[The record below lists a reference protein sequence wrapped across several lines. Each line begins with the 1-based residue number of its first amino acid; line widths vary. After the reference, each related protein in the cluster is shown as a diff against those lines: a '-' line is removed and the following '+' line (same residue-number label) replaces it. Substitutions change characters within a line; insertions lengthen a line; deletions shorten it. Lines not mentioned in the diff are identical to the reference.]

1 MGKRKIK
8 ALGVVLGL
16 VTLLCGCQIG
26 DTQFVFQKNTANK
39 KEVFTLN
46 GEACSLT
53 EAKLYLSNYRNIYG
67 NAYGIELWG
76 YDFGEESLEEYIK
89 EVTIDELT
97 RIACMEQIAKSQE
110 LELTE
115 EEEKKIKEM
124 AEIYYDSL
132 SEEEISY
139 IGASKKNIES
149 YYESYALAQKLYD
162 SLTQNINI
170 EVSDDEARVIR
181 IQQIYVTNANNASAV
196 NQKLTNGEDFAAVAS
211 NYNEATV
218 VETTVA
224 RGTLPEAVEEIA
236 FNLDNDA
243 VSGMIES
250 DGGYYFIKC
259 LNKFEEEL
267 TEANKANIIVKRE
280 KAQFE
285 DAYLDF
291 TEKAEYDLNE
301 ELWESVTIAEEEA
314 ITTDS
319 FFEVFEENW

>member
-76 YDFGEESLEEYIK
+76 YDFGEDSLEEYIK

-301 ELWESVTIAEEEA
+301 ELWESVAIAEEEA

>member
-76 YDFGEESLEEYIK
+76 YDFGEDSLEEYIK

-139 IGASKKNIES
+139 IGAGKKNIES

-301 ELWESVTIAEEEA
+301 ELWESVAIAEEEA

>member
-139 IGASKKNIES
+139 IGVSKKNIES

-211 NYNEATV
+211 NYNEAAV

-301 ELWESVTIAEEEA
+301 ELWESVAIAEEET

>member
-76 YDFGEESLEEYIK
+76 YDFGEDSLEEYIK

-211 NYNEATV
+211 NYNEAAV

-301 ELWESVTIAEEEA
+301 ELWESVAIAEEET

>member
-149 YYESYALAQKLYD
+149 YYESYAIAQKLYD

-181 IQQIYVTNANNASAV
+181 IQQIYVTNANNASTV

-211 NYNEATV
+211 NFNEATV

-224 RGTLPEAVEEIA
+224 RGTLPEEVEEIA

-250 DGGYYFIKC
+250 DGDYYFIKC

>member
-76 YDFGEESLEEYIK
+76 YDFGEDSLEEYIK

-301 ELWESVTIAEEEA
+301 ELWESVAIAEEET

>member
-1 MGKRKIK
+1 M
-8 ALGVVLGL
+8 
-16 VTLLCGCQIG
+16 
-26 DTQFVFQKNTANK
+26 
-39 KEVFTLN
+39 
-46 GEACSLT
+46 
-53 EAKLYLSNYRNIYG
+53 
-67 NAYGIELWG
+67 WG

-149 YYESYALAQKLYD
+149 YYESYAIAQKLYD

-181 IQQIYVTNANNASAV
+181 IQQIYVTNANNASTV

-211 NYNEATV
+211 NFNEATV

-224 RGTLPEAVEEIA
+224 RGTLPEEVEEIA

-250 DGGYYFIKC
+250 DGDYYFIKC

>member
-16 VTLLCGCQIG
+16 VTLLCGCQVG

-149 YYESYALAQKLYD
+149 YYESYAIAQKLYD

-181 IQQIYVTNANNASAV
+181 IQQIYVTNANNASTV

-211 NYNEATV
+211 NFNEATV

-224 RGTLPEAVEEIA
+224 RGTLPEEVEEIA

-250 DGGYYFIKC
+250 DGDYYFIKC

>member
-76 YDFGEESLEEYIK
+76 YDFGEDSLEEYIK

-243 VSGMIES
+243 VAGMIES

-301 ELWESVTIAEEEA
+301 ELWESVAIAEEEA

>member
-76 YDFGEESLEEYIK
+76 YDFGEDSLEEYIK

-211 NYNEATV
+211 NYNEAAV

-301 ELWESVTIAEEEA
+301 ELWESVAIAEEEA

>member
-1 MGKRKIK
+1 MGKRKLK

-16 VTLLCGCQIG
+16 ATLLCGCQIG
-26 DTQFVFQKNTANK
+26 DTQFVFQKNTANR

-67 NAYGIELWG
+67 NAYGVELWN
-76 YDFGEESLEEYIK
+76 YDFGEASLEDYIK

-97 RIACMEQIAKSQE
+97 RIACMEQIAKEQE
-110 LELTE
+110 VELTE
-115 EEEKKIKEM
+115 EEEAKVKKM
-124 AEIYYDSL
+124 AEIYYESL
-132 SEEEISY
+132 SKEEISY
-139 IGASKKNIES
+139 IGASQKNIEN
-149 YYESYALAQKLYD
+149 YYKNYALAQKLYD

-181 IQQIYVTNANNASAV
+181 IQQIYVTSAENAAAV
-196 NQKLTNGEDFAAVAS
+196 NQKLLNGEDFAAVAS
-211 NYNEATV
+211 NYNEAAV

-224 RGTLPEAVEEIA
+224 RGVLPENVEEVA

-243 VSGMIES
+243 VSGMIQSE
-250 DGGYYFIKC
+250 DGYYFVKC

-285 DAYLDF
+285 NAYSDF
-291 TEKAEYDLNE
+291 TEKAEYDFNE
-301 ELWESVTIAEEEA
+301 KLWDSVTIAEEED

>member
-76 YDFGEESLEEYIK
+76 YDFGEDSLEEYIK

-181 IQQIYVTNANNASAV
+181 IQQIYVTNANNASTV

-211 NYNEATV
+211 NFNEATV

-224 RGTLPEAVEEIA
+224 RGTLPEEVEEIA

-301 ELWESVTIAEEEA
+301 ELWESVAIAEEEA

>member
-76 YDFGEESLEEYIK
+76 YDFGEDSLEEYIK

-211 NYNEATV
+211 NYNEAAV

-243 VSGMIES
+243 VAGMIES

-301 ELWESVTIAEEEA
+301 ELWESVAIAEEET

>member
-76 YDFGEESLEEYIK
+76 YDFGEDSLEEYIK

-149 YYESYALAQKLYD
+149 YYESYAIAQKLYD

-181 IQQIYVTNANNASAV
+181 IQQIYVTNAKNASAV
-196 NQKLTNGEDFAAVAS
+196 NQKLTNGEDFVAVAS

-250 DGGYYFIKC
+250 DGDYYFIKC

-301 ELWESVTIAEEEA
+301 ELWESVAIAEEEA

>member
-1 MGKRKIK
+1 MGKRKLK

-16 VTLLCGCQIG
+16 ATLLCGCQIG
-26 DTQFVFQKNTANK
+26 DTQFVFQKNTANR

-67 NAYGIELWG
+67 NAYGVELWN
-76 YDFGEESLEEYIK
+76 YDFGEASLEDYIK

-97 RIACMEQIAKSQE
+97 RIACMEQIAKEQE
-110 LELTE
+110 VELTE
-115 EEEKKIKEM
+115 EEEAKVKKM
-124 AEIYYDSL
+124 AEIYYESL
-132 SEEEISY
+132 SKEEISY
-139 IGASKKNIES
+139 IGASQKNIEN
-149 YYESYALAQKLYD
+149 YYKNYALAQKLYD

-181 IQQIYVTNANNASAV
+181 IQQIYVTSAENAAAV
-196 NQKLTNGEDFAAVAS
+196 NQKLLNGEDFVAVAS
-211 NYNEATV
+211 NYNEAAV

-224 RGTLPEAVEEIA
+224 RGVLPEDVEEVA

-243 VSGMIES
+243 VSGMIQSE
-250 DGGYYFIKC
+250 DGYYFVKC

-285 DAYLDF
+285 NAYSDF
-291 TEKAEYDLNE
+291 TEKAEYDFNE
-301 ELWESVTIAEEEA
+301 ELWDSVTIAEEED